1 MKGILGKKVG
11 MTRIFKDDKAIP
23 VTVIKAGP
31 CVVVQKKTIE
41 TDGYNAIQIG
51 FEEIPERKANKPLMG
66 HFKKAQVQPVRY
78 LREFRVDN
86 VDDYQ
91 IGQKIDVSIFSEGEK
106 IDLIGNSKG
115 RGYSG
120 VMKRWNFSGGE
131 KTHGSKFHRDLGST
145 GNASYPSKVFKG
157 KKMAGR
163 YGNERVTIQN
173 SEVVYIDAQNN
184 LIAVKGGVPGARGG
198 LVTIREAVKAKR
210 PKMK

>member
-1 MKGILGKKVG
+1 
-11 MTRIFKDDKAIP
+11 
-23 VTVIKAGP
+23 IKAEP

-86 VDDYQ
+86 VDDYE

-106 IDLIGNSKG
+106 IDLIGKSKG

-198 LVTIREAVKAKR
+198 LVTIKEAVKAKR
-210 PKMK
+210 PKTK

>member
-1 MKGILGKKVG
+1 
-11 MTRIFKDDKAIP
+11 

-31 CVVVQKKTIE
+31 CVVVQKKTVE

-66 HFKKAQVQPVRY
+66 HFKKAQVQPMRY

-86 VDDYQ
+86 VDDYE

-157 KKMAGR
+157 KKMAGQ

-173 SEVVYIDAQNN
+173 SEVVYIDVQNN

>member
-1 MKGILGKKVG
+1 

-31 CVVVQKKTIE
+31 CVVVQKKTVE

-66 HFKKAQVQPVRY
+66 HFKKAQVQPMRY

-86 VDDYQ
+86 VDDYE

-106 IDLIGNSKG
+106 IDLIGKSKG

-157 KKMAGR
+157 KKMAGQ

-173 SEVVYIDAQNN
+173 SEVVYIDVQNN